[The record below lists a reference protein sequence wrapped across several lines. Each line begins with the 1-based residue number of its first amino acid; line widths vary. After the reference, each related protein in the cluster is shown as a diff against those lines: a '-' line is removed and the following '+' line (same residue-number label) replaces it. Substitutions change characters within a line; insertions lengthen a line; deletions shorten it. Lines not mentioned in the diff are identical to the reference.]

1 MHHAPGGICLASTTG
16 VQLDTDAHR
25 MQRIAAV
32 MQGAAWST
40 LSVLEELDVNV
51 TYWGL
56 RLRSKRDMTTTENS
70 WASAVR
76 SLVTATAGERTSP
89 STYTSDSGD
98 DTGCTLG
105 ATLGCPTRGILAAV
119 ESSNVPLLADILLG
133 CCIEATEDRQHLLL
147 EFNFSRTE
155 AGSPPKWPHVTLK
168 PLPTDW
174 EVVAQKEKFLWVML
188 QGKRVPLKAE
198 LLLGNKAN
206 LYTQGPTVSRTHACH
221 IVARGL
227 EGQSSDEVRTLL
239 FQALTHRGN
248 NDLIGKSR

>member
-1 MHHAPGGICLASTTG
+1 
-16 VQLDTDAHR
+16 